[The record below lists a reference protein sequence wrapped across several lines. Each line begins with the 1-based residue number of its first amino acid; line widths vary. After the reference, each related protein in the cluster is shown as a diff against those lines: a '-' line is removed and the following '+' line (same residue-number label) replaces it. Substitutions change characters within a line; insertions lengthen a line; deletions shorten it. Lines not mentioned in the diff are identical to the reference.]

1 MIELSWEEFFV
12 AVYNL
17 SKNLDKRVTNRVY
30 GIPTGGSFVALQLQ
44 EYGFKMLDEPSSI
57 CHVVDDI
64 VDSGQTISKY
74 SRGHE
79 CFALFHKKTTP
90 ENFKFGDQEIDEWIK
105 FPWEHS
111 AAPED
116 AITRILEYIGEDPRR
131 DGLRDTPQRVLRSL
145 KEMTAG
151 YQQDPKKI
159 LERTFELEH
168 DQMIV
173 LSGIRFT
180 SLCEHHILPFSGT
193 ASVGYIPKIQ
203 QMRVGG
209 GGESSRVVGISKLA
223 RLVTCFARRLQTQ
236 ERLTDQVARSL
247 DEEVSCLGVGVIL
260 KASHSC
266 MGCRGVLQ
274 PDAELVTSRL
284 LGRMEQTEARS
295 EFLRLAGF

>member
-1 MIELSWEEFFV
+1 MIELSWEKLFS
-12 AVYNL
+12 AVDNL
-17 SKNLDKRVTNRVY
+17 SRDLDKQVTTRVY
-30 GIPTGGSFVALQLQ
+30 GIPTGGSFVALLLRQ
-44 EYGFKMLDEPSSI
+44 YGFRTLDHPEPG
-57 CHVVDDI
+57 CYVVDDI
-64 VDSGQTISKY
+64 IDSGQTISKY
-74 SRGHE
+74 CKEHS
-79 CFALFHKKTTP
+79 CYALFHKKTTP
-90 ENFKFGDQEIDEWIK
+90 GSFMLGQEEIDCWIK

-116 AITRILEYIGEDPRR
+116 AVTRILEYIGEDPRR

-180 SLCEHHILPFSGT
+180 SLCEHHMLPFSGT

-203 QMRVGG
+203 QMHVGG